1 VFCRAFGPGWRR
13 GPEKSKETCGFKL
26 VVNIYAIPGDV
37 DIASGL
43 DAENE
48 DHETSN
54 LRDVLR
60 RKL

>member
-1 VFCRAFGPGWRR
+1 M
-13 GPEKSKETCGFKL
+13 
-26 VVNIYAIPGDV
+26 PGDG

-60 RKL
+60 RKLEENKKFERNKIKTI